1 MRPLLYQT
9 IAERIVQDCI
19 ERGGLR
25 PGDRLPSITQ
35 LQRQFSVSRNTVWQ
49 ALSMLGQKGV
59 LENRQGSGCYV
70 ADPWHTRGVGRQNL
84 IGFLA
89 SHIHCE
95 IMTNLFSGIERTAQR
110 YGMHVMVMNSEREY
124 DRERLHVH
132 EAVQAGCVAIIMA
145 PVMRTIAQLAHDY
158 LNTELLDFPIVLVDM
173 ADPSHKRTKVVF
185 NNYQSGLEMT
195 ELLIRKGHR
204 RIATMHFAHARGA
217 YVSRSL
223 DDRYAGYREAMR
235 QAGLQVYKEDHWP
248 VRFYMGDHL
257 DECTALLRQWC
268 NQSPRPTAIIATED
282 YIAVSM
288 SIAARRMG
296 IVVPDDL
303 LIVGFDN
310 LPIARSFDPPF
321 PTSNPDFHAM
331 GVQAV
336 HLVLQRASGRLDPDV
351 TCILPAP
358 IIERT
363 RVSTS
368 QEYLDT
374 RTQGVIQPIVE
385 SVTHST

>member
-1 MRPLLYQT
+1 
-9 IAERIVQDCI
+9 
-19 ERGGLR
+19 
-25 PGDRLPSITQ
+25 
-35 LQRQFSVSRNTVWQ
+35 
-49 ALSMLGQKGV
+49 
-59 LENRQGSGCYV
+59 
-70 ADPWHTRGVGRQNL
+70 
-84 IGFLA
+84 
-89 SHIHCE
+89 
-95 IMTNLFSGIERTAQR
+95 MTNLFSGIERTAQR

-363 RVSTS
+363 CVSTS

-374 RTQGVIQPIVE
+374 RTQGVIQPIAE